1 MTSER
6 ELVVQTLA
14 YAALDTLRYAIPLDL
29 CAYLHVVDGDGP
41 QLYLRAPDLSSM
53 TAPQAFDVFT
63 ALRDTLGPAVARPG
77 EDEDERE
84 VEGEGERVRIGRY
97 DAVAVRSSGARS
109 RSVFVVGREESPL
122 DDTEIALIDDMCAAM
137 SLATHTVEDTG
148 RAPTPVLSAIGV
160 RIDDGMA
167 RAELTFTLAT
177 GLTASG
183 AAEAPATT
191 DAVALAVLEALAPGR
206 KLGEVTEGMVSGE
219 RVMIALVR
227 DDEGRATI
235 GTATVANDPLRAAA
249 LATAN
254 AVGTNG
260 PT

>member
-14 YAALDTLRYAIPLDL
+14 YAALDTLRFAIPLDL

-63 ALRDTLGPAVARPG
+63 ALRDTLGPAVADGDRDG
-77 EDEDERE
+77 GDGGGD
-84 VEGEGERVRIGRY
+84 GERVRIGRY

-109 RSVFVVGREESPL
+109 RSVFVVGREDSPL

-148 RAPTPVLSAIGV
+148 QAPTPVLSAIGV
-160 RIDDGMA
+160 RLDDGMA
-167 RAELTFTLAT
+167 RADLTFTLAT

-227 DDEGRATI
+227 DDEGRVAI
-235 GTATVANDPLRAAA
+235 GTAMVANDPLRAAA

>member
-1 MTSER
+1 VTSER

-63 ALRDTLGPAVARPG
+63 ALRDTLGPNDG
-77 EDEDERE
+77 EDESD
-84 VEGEGERVRIGRY
+84 GQRVRIGRY
-97 DAVAVRSSGARS
+97 DSVAVRSSGARS
-109 RSVFVVGREESPL
+109 RSVFVVGREDSPL

-148 RAPTPVLSAIGV
+148 QAPAPVLSAIGV

-167 RAELTFTLAT
+167 RAELTFTLPT

-183 AAEAPATT
+183 AADAPATT

-206 KLGEVTEGMVSGE
+206 KLGEVTEGLVSGE

-227 DDEGRATI
+227 DDEGRAAI
-235 GTATVANDPLRAAA
+235 GTAVVANDPLRAAA

>member
-1 MTSER
+1 MSSER

-14 YAALDTLRYAIPLDL
+14 YAALDVLRYAIPLDL

-63 ALRDTLGPAVARPG
+63 ALRDTLGESDAPG
-77 EDEDERE
+77 D
-84 VEGEGERVRIGRY
+84 GERVRIGRY
-97 DAVAVRSSGARS
+97 DAIAVRSTGARS
-109 RSVFVVGREESPL
+109 RSVFVVGREDSPL

-148 RAPTPVLSAIGV
+148 SAATTTAPVLSAIGV
-160 RIDDGMA
+160 RLDDGVA
-167 RAELTFTLAT
+167 RAELSFTLPT
-177 GLTASG
+177 GVTVSG
-183 AAEAPATT
+183 AADAPATT
-191 DAVALAVLEALAPGR
+191 DAVALAALDALAPGR
-206 KLGEVTEGMVSGE
+206 KLGEVTEGLVSGE

-227 DDEGRATI
+227 DDESRATI
-235 GTATVANDPLRAAA
+235 GTAVVANDPLRAAA

-254 AVGTNG
+254 AVGPNG
-260 PT
+260 PS

>member
-14 YAALDTLRYAIPLDL
+14 YAALDTLRFAIPLDL

-63 ALRDTLGPAVARPG
+63 ALRDTLGPAVAG
-77 EDEDERE
+77 D
-84 VEGEGERVRIGRY
+84 GERVRIGRY

-109 RSVFVVGREESPL
+109 RSVFVVGREDSPL

-137 SLATHTVEDTG
+137 SLAAHTVEDTG
-148 RAPTPVLSAIGV
+148 QAPTPVLSAIGV
-160 RIDDGMA
+160 RLDDGMA
-167 RAELTFTLAT
+167 RADLTFTLAT

-227 DDEGRATI
+227 DDEGRAAI
-235 GTATVANDPLRAAA
+235 GTAMVANDPLRAAA

>member
-1 MTSER
+1 MSSER

-14 YAALDTLRYAIPLDL
+14 YAALDVLRYAIPLDL
-29 CAYLHVVDGDGP
+29 CAYLHVVEGDGP

-63 ALRDTLGPAVARPG
+63 ALRDTLGDAPA
-77 EDEDERE
+77 
-84 VEGEGERVRIGRY
+84 EGERVRIGRY
-97 DAVAVRSSGARS
+97 DAVAVRASGARS
-109 RSVFVVGREESPL
+109 RSVFVVGREDSPL

-148 RAPTPVLSAIGV
+148 SAATATAPVLSAIGV
-160 RIDDGMA
+160 RLDDGVA
-167 RAELTFTLAT
+167 RADLSFTLPT
-177 GLTASG
+177 GVTVSG
-183 AAEAPATT
+183 AADAPATT
-191 DAVALAVLEALAPGR
+191 DAVALAALEALAPGR
-206 KLGEVTEGMVSGE
+206 KLGEVTEGLVSGE

-235 GTATVANDPLRAAA
+235 GTAVVANDPLRAAA

-254 AVGTNG
+254 AVGPNG
-260 PT
+260 PS